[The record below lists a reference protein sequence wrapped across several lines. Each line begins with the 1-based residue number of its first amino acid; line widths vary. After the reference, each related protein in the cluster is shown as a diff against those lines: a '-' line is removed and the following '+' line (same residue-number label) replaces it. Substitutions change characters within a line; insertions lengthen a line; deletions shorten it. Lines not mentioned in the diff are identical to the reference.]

1 MANKPNLDDYVDVRE
16 RMAEFF
22 TAYPEGTFQSE
33 CQFLQTDGRSAVVV
47 KAFAYR
53 TPDDPKPGQGLA
65 YEFIP
70 GKTPYT
76 KDSELQN
83 AETAAWGRA
92 VIAVGA
98 GDSKKPIASREEVR
112 NRSEAQPEGRNDSE
126 NVVPNLA
133 GRQALRKLCDDK
145 GLDRKFVASVFLN
158 HFGKEA
164 NTAPNED
171 LQAFVAAV
179 DSGLIVLDPSGDDTA

>member
-1 MANKPNLDDYVDVRE
+1 MGKAPNLDDYVDVRE

-22 TAYPEGTFQSE
+22 GQYPEGSFQSE

-47 KAFAYR
+47 KAYAYR
-53 TPDDPKPGQGLA
+53 DQDDTKPGTGLA
-65 YEFIP
+65 FEFIP

-98 GDSKKPIASREEVR
+98 GDSKKPIASREEIR
-112 NRSEAQPEGRNDSE
+112 NRTAAE
-126 NVVPNLA
+126 NVIDNLA
-133 GRQALRKLCDDK
+133 GRQALRDLCEAN
-145 GLDRKFVASVFLN
+145 GLDPKFVAAKFLETN
-158 HFGKEA
+158 GQEA
-164 NTAPNED
+164 KAAPNED
-171 LQAFVAAV
+171 LLAFVNAV
-179 DSGLIVLDPSGDDTA
+179 KGGLFTLEPEPQPA